1 MTLAG
6 DGACRD
12 YTAIRPGGN
21 LFDPAR
27 ELPGARSVQS
37 FGPANR
43 ASMEVQHHD
52 ELSLRPG
59 PAPGRGARS
68 HRPRARSRACLVLDG
83 DPGRGDAT
91 EPVRGARHELCPG
104 PEEPRVLRP
113 AAQ

>member
-27 ELPGARSVQS
+27 ELPGAAVVES

-68 HRPRARSRACLVLDG
+68 HRPRARSRACRVFDRN
-83 DPGRGDAT
+83 PGWRDTAG
-91 EPVRGARHELCPG
+91 PVCGARHELCRG
-104 PEEPRVLRP
+104 LEEP
-113 AAQ
+113 